1 MSEVRIKATPVLGL
15 ASYIKARLSP
25 AQQARLQAQLGPDEA
40 RVMEGRLLA
49 SETVP
54 IGVSNRLTDLA
65 ARECGQTPFEFGRA
79 AGRVV
84 AELGTR
90 TVYKFILALLSP
102 QSMLRMAPTL
112 WGRVY
117 DTGHLVAEAGEGQGR
132 LTLRDFPDQHEG
144 FCGRTTGWFEFIG
157 EKAARNMRVSHAAC
171 RLRGDP
177 ECAWDFDWGR

>member
-1 MSEVRIKATPVLGL
+1 MSEVHIKATPVLGL
-15 ASYIKARLSP
+15 AGYIKSTLSP
-25 AQQARLQAQLGPDEA
+25 AQQARLQAQLGPGEA

-54 IGVSNRLTDLA
+54 VDVSNRLTDLA

-102 QSMLRMAPTL
+102 QSMLRTAPTM
-112 WGRVY
+112 WSRVY
-117 DTGHLVAEAGEGQGR
+117 DAGR
-132 LTLRDFPDQHEG
+132 LEVEVGDAWGRIHLRDFPVHDG
-144 FCGRTTGWFEFIG
+144 MCGRITGWFEFIG
-157 EKAARNMRVSHAAC
+157 EKARKGTRTVHATC
-171 RLRGDP
+171 RARGDQ
-177 ECAWDFDWGR
+177 ECRWDFGWGP

>member
-1 MSEVRIKATPVLGL
+1 MSEVHIKATPVLGL
-15 ASYIKARLSP
+15 AGYIKSTLSP
-25 AQQARLQAQLGPDEA
+25 AQQARLQAQLGPGEA

-54 IGVSNRLTDLA
+54 VDVSNRLTDLA

-102 QSMLRMAPTL
+102 QSMLRTAPTM
-112 WGRVY
+112 WSRVY
-117 DTGHLVAEAGEGQGR
+117 DAGRLVAEAGDGRGR
-132 LTLRDFPDQHEG
+132 LTLLDFPGRHEG

-177 ECAWDFDWGR
+177 ECAWDFAWSK